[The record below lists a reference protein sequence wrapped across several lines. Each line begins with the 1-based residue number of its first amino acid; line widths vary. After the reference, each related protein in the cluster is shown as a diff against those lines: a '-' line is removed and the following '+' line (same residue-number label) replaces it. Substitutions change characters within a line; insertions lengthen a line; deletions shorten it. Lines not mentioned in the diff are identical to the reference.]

1 MNTRLAGGNGESICL
16 PAIQA
21 HALWAET
28 YDLPV
33 NPLLALEERT
43 MDPLLP
49 AVSGR
54 CILDVACGTGR
65 WLGRLIGRGAS
76 RTIGVDISKEML
88 HVASGKLSSRAKL
101 IRADCLALPI
111 QDGLTDLAVCS
122 FAISYLPNLSS
133 FASELARV
141 SRCHGHV
148 FVTDFHP
155 CGYDRG
161 WKRAFRYGDQVIEIA
176 SYVHSI
182 NSIREAFVRAGFEVM
197 RCIEPNID
205 EPERKFFSRSRKL
218 QFYESARKG
227 PAIFVLHFRL
237 SLGQGLGKQS
247 G

>member
-1 MNTRLAGGNGESICL
+1 MSLSFGSMVEFYDETRIFDEHCFAAACDFL
-16 PAIQA
+16 
-21 HALWAET
+21 
-28 YDLPV
+28 V
-33 NPLLALEERT
+33 ERF
-43 MDPLLP
+43 PP
-49 AVSGR
+49 KVFSHVFEPG
-54 CILDVACGTGR
+54 IGTGR
-65 WLGRLIGRGAS
+65 IAIPLAGRGYQI
-76 RTIGVDISKEML
+76 TGCDISKEML